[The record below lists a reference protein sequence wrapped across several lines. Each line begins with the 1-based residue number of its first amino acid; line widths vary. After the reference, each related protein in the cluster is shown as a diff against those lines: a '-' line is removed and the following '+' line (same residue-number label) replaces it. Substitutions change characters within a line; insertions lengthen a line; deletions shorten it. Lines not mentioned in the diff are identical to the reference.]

1 MVETIKNTPRV
12 INDFRAN
19 GQPMPLQNKVRQFI
33 QDNPNCKLSDICDHF
48 KDDDGSGIRRAIRKM
63 VVSHQIIQRFNVN

>member
-19 GQPMPLQNKVRQFI
+19 GQPMPLQNKVRKFI
-33 QDNPNCKLSDICDHF
+33 HDNPNCKVSDIVGYF
-48 KDDDGSGIRRAIRKM
+48 KDDDDSGIRRAIRKM
-63 VVSHQIIQRFNVN
+63 IISHQIVQRFNLN